1 MKVALIGATGFVGS
15 HLLPE
20 LLERGHQV
28 TAIVRDPAKVTLEH
42 PNLVVKKGDAYNETE
57 IAGLVTGLDAVIS
70 TFNAGWHNPNL
81 YADFMNGSKAI
92 QNGVKK
98 SGVKRFITVG
108 GAGSLEI
115 APGRQLVDTPEFPK
129 EYLPGATAARDYL
142 DVIKQEKDL
151 EWTFISPAIE
161 MSAAA
166 PHGRKGAYRT
176 ALDNPVF
183 DAENRSRLSVE
194 DLAVVIADELEKPQH
209 IRQRFTAAY

>member
-28 TAIVRDPAKVTLEH
+28 TAIVRNPDKLTLEH
-42 PNLVVKKGDAYNETE
+42 PNLVVKKGDVTNEAE
-57 IAGLVTGLDAVIS
+57 VAALVSGLDAVIS
-70 TFNAGWHNPNL
+70 SYNAGWTNPNL
-81 YADFMNGSKAI
+81 YNDFLSGSKAI
-92 QNGVKK
+92 QSGVKK
-98 SGVKRFITVG
+98 SGVKRFITIG

-115 APGRQLVDTPEFPK
+115 APGKQLVDTPEFPK

-142 DVIKQEKDL
+142 NIIKEEKDL

-161 MSAAA
+161 MSPAGA
-166 PHGRKGAYRT
+166 HGRTGAYRT
-176 ALDNPVF
+176 ALNNPVF
-183 DAENRSRLSVE
+183 DAEHRSRLSVE
-194 DLAVVIADELEKPQH
+194 DLAVVIADELENPQH